1 SHEERRAAAER
12 AVAAARARAESCAAA
27 LTAARVKASRELAAR
42 ATEAVRALGMPRA
55 EVTLGVEPR
64 AATAADPPALVFD
77 GRRLGPTGWDR
88 AELVLAPNPGEEPR
102 PLAHIAS
109 GGELS
114 RVMLGLRRVLSV
126 ADPVETYVF
135 DEVDAGIGGSM
146 AEVVGRELRR
156 VARERQV
163 LCITHLAPIAACADA
178 QLLVEKQVQKGR
190 TRTRVRPL
198 DAGERIDEIARM
210 LGGDAATAR
219 AHAQELVRAARRGRG

>member
-1 SHEERRAAAER
+1 
-12 AVAAARARAESCAAA
+12 
-27 LTAARVKASRELAAR
+27 
-42 ATEAVRALGMPRA
+42 MQRA
-55 EVTLGVEPR
+55 EVTLRVEPR
-64 AATAADPPALVFD
+64 AATAADPPPLVFD
-77 GRRLGPTGWDR
+77 GKRLGATGWDR

-146 AEVVGRELRR
+146 AEVVGRQLRR

-163 LCITHLAPIAACADA
+163 LCITHLAPIAAWADA
-178 QLLVEKQVQKGR
+178 QLLVEKQVAKGR
-190 TRTRVRPL
+190 THTRVRPL
-198 DAGERIDEIARM
+198 AAEERIEEIARM
-210 LGGDAATAR
+210 LGGEAATAR
-219 AHAQELVRAARRGRG
+219 AHAQELLRAARGTRG